1 MALPTKQQE
10 SPRLIKFLQESL
22 DHSWDVHAIRSDVGV
37 ICVKRG

>member
-10 SPRLIKFLQESL
+10 SPREVKFLQERL
-22 DHSWDVHAIRSDVGV
+22 DHSWNVHAIGSDVGV